1 MSPAAFETE
10 SGKLSDGRPPLSVF
24 VSPAS
29 VAVIGATPREGTVGY
44 TVYRNLTQGSY
55 KGTVYAV
62 NPNRRDMFGAMSY
75 PTVSAIPAT
84 VDLAV
89 IATPASTVPAT
100 IADCIAAGVK
110 GAIVLSAGFKEAGEA
125 GRERERQV
133 FELARRGNLRIVGPN
148 CVGVMSPLT
157 GLNATFAS
165 AIARPGNVAFLSQS
179 GAFCTAVLDWSLRE
193 KVGFSAM
200 FSVGSMV
207 DVGWADLIDYFGQ
220 DPRTS
225 SIVIYME
232 SMDDPRGFLSAA
244 QDVARKKPIVVI
256 KAGRSEA
263 AARATLSHTG
273 ALAGSDDVMDAVF
286 RRAGVFR
293 VHNISDIFYMAELL
307 SKQPL
312 PKGPRLTILTNA
324 GGPGVLATDSLMA
337 NGGEIAELAPQT
349 MAALNA
355 LLPDHWSHNNPV
367 DILGDA
373 DADRYSRAVEIC
385 AKDPNSDGLLVVLA
399 PQGMIDPADVA
410 SQLRPYAKLG
420 KPIIASWMGGVKT
433 GPGEQILNDS
443 GIPTFPYA
451 DTAARAFCYMWQ
463 YSRNIQE
470 IYETPSL
477 PAETPEQTSKRERAR
492 KIIDSARSAGR
503 TILTEAE
510 SKQLLAAYGIPVVDT
525 RVARTEA
532 QAVRIADDMG
542 FPVVLKLHSD
552 TITHKSDVGG
562 VSLNLFD
569 ADAVRAAYNAIHT
582 SVAEKAGP
590 QHFGG
595 VSVQP
600 MIRHSGYELIIGSIT
615 DPQFGPVLMFGSG
628 GQLVEVYR
636 DRALAL
642 PPLNTT
648 LARRMMEQ
656 TRVFAALR
664 GVRGRKAVDL
674 STLDQLLVRFS
685 QLIVDQ
691 RWIREMDVNPLIA
704 SAGEM
709 LALDARVVLHDPAT
723 PEEQLPRTVIR
734 PYPDQ
739 YVTIWHMPETGLNV
753 IIRPIRPEDEPMM
766 VDFHGGLS
774 DHTVYM
780 RYFTAMKLSQRTTH
794 ERLTRVCCIDYD
806 REMALVAEVRDPETQ
821 KKRIIGVAR
830 LVRLRNSP
838 QDAEFAVLV
847 SDAWH
852 RRGVGAELARQLIEV
867 ARGENVRHLQGAIM
881 PDNVSMQRLAESL
894 GFSVEYSDEEKL
906 VMADLDL

>member
-1 MSPAAFETE
+1 
-10 SGKLSDGRPPLSVF
+10 
-24 VSPAS
+24 
-29 VAVIGATPREGTVGY
+29 
-44 TVYRNLTQGSY
+44 
-55 KGTVYAV
+55 
-62 NPNRRDMFGAMSY
+62 MFGALSY
-75 PTVSAIPAT
+75 PTVSAIPAA

-100 IADCIAAGVK
+100 ISDCIEAGVK
-110 GAIVLSAGFKEAGEA
+110 AAIVLSAGFKEAGPA
-125 GRERERQV
+125 GREREQQI
-133 FELARRGNLRIVGPN
+133 FELARRGNMRIVGPN
-148 CVGVMSPLT
+148 CLGVMSPLT

-165 AIARPGNVAFLSQS
+165 ALARPGNVAFLSQS
-179 GAFCTAVLDWSLRE
+179 GAFCTAVLDWSLRA

-232 SMDDPRGFLSAA
+232 SIDDPRGFLSAA
-244 QDVARKKPIVVI
+244 QEVARRKPIVVM
-256 KAGRSEA
+256 KSGRSEA

-273 ALAGSDDVMDAVF
+273 AMAGSDDVMDAVF

-293 VHNISDIFYMAELL
+293 VNNISDIFYMAELL

-312 PKGPRLTILTNA
+312 PRGPRLTILTNA
-324 GGPGVLATDSLMA
+324 GGPGVLATDSLIA
-337 NGGEIAELAPQT
+337 NGGEIAELTPET
-349 MAALNA
+349 MASLNA
-355 LLPDHWSHNNPV
+355 ILPEHWSRINPV

-373 DADRYSRAVEIC
+373 DADRYARAVDIC
-385 AKDPNSDGLLVVLA
+385 ARDPNSDGLLVVLA
-399 PQGMIDPADVA
+399 PQGMIDPTDVA
-410 SQLRPYAKLG
+410 AQLRSYAKLG
-420 KPIIASWMGGVKT
+420 KPIIASWMGGEKT
-433 GPGEQILNDS
+433 AAGEQILNEA
-443 GIPTFPYA
+443 GVPTFPYA

-477 PAETPEQTSKRERAR
+477 PADSPEEASKREHAR
-492 KIIDSARSAGR
+492 KIIDAARNAGR
-503 TILTEAE
+503 TVLSETE

-525 RVARTEA
+525 RIACSEA
-532 QAVRIADDMG
+532 EAVRIANHIG
-542 FPVVLKLHSD
+542 YPVVLKLHSV
-552 TITHKSDVGG
+552 TVTHKTDVGG

-569 ADAVRAAYNAIHT
+569 ADAVRAAYNAIRT

-590 QHFGG
+590 EAFGG

-600 MIRHSGYELIIGSIT
+600 MIRHNGYELILGSST
-615 DPQFGPVLMFGSG
+615 DRQFGPVLMFGAG
-628 GQLVEVYR
+628 GQLVEVCR

-656 TRVFAALR
+656 TMVFSALK
-664 GVRGRKAVDL
+664 GIRGRRAVDL
-674 STLDQLLVRFS
+674 PGLEQLLVRFS
-685 QLIVDQ
+685 QLVVDQ
-691 RWIREMDVNPLIA
+691 PWIKEMDVNPLIA
-704 SAGEM
+704 SAVEM

-723 PEEQLPRTVIR
+723 PEDKLPRTVIR

-739 YVTIWHMPETGLNV
+739 YVSQWVMPGTGINV

-766 VDFHGGLS
+766 VEFHSGLS

-806 REMALVAEVRDPETQ
+806 REMALVGEIRDPETGQ
-821 KKRIIGVAR
+821 KRIIAVAR
-830 LVRLRNSP
+830 IVRMRSDPNE
-838 QDAEFAVLV
+838 AEFAVLV
-847 SDAWH
+847 SDAYH
-852 RRGVGAELARQLIEV
+852 RRGVGAELVRQLIAV
-867 ARGENVRHLQGAIM
+867 ARGEKIRHLQGAIM

-894 GFSVEYSDEEKL
+894 GFTVQYSDEEKL
-906 VMADLDL
+906 VMADMDL